1 MACHHARCS
10 YLHTNQLV
18 KMQLIDRINTETSY
32 IHLNNKTCLLLEDVL
47 TTVVR
52 FPGDHCS

>member
-18 KMQLIDRINTETSY
+18 KMQVIDRINTETSY
-32 IHLNNKTCLLLEDVL
+32 IHLNNKTCLLLEAVL

-52 FPGDHCS
+52 FP